1 MSTIKD
7 LAKALNI
14 QSSTIRYYEKNG
26 LIDFK
31 RDENGYRT
39 YDKKDLQR
47 LKLIL
52 IMKYSNYSIQEI
64 SDVMKMNSVDTE
76 DCKDLATQV
85 ILNKREEIKRKI
97 ATYTKILELADYLLG
112 QTEKLIDEESD
123 EFDEFIDDV
132 FEKIKEH

>member
-85 ILNKREEIKRKI
+85 ILNKREEIERKI

-132 FEKIKEH
+132 FENIKDH

>member
-7 LAKALNI
+7 LAKSLNI

-64 SDVMKMNSVDTE
+64 SDVMKMTSVDTE
-76 DCKDLATQV
+76 NCKDLATQV
-85 ILNKREEIKRKI
+85 ILNKREEIERKI

-112 QTEKLIDEESD
+112 QTEKLIDDESD
-123 EFDEFIDDV
+123 KFDEFIDTV
-132 FEKIKEH
+132 FEKMKEH